1 MVSMGKIK
9 ILFKI
14 FYLYHK
20 AAYDPLIDIF
30 SSDSQYDVA
39 VSLTN
44 EVTRKYGI
52 FIKKESNDVLIESL
66 QKNVRT
72 SDENEHFDIVI
83 VPDVVDEKEY
93 GNTLLCMI
101 YHGLTFTKT
110 VTYRELEKHQ
120 PNKYIIFAESDY
132 AVKQLEKSGSL
143 HNSEVFKIGYPK
155 LDPFF
160 QTGLYNKESILSS
173 LGLDVN
179 KQTVLYAPTYKP
191 TSIYDLKDAIFE
203 ATQDYNLIIKLHHYA
218 WKGKYARHSQ
228 HKIFER
234 RIKKYDHAVI
244 IPNESYSILPYLYI
258 ADVLVSEAS
267 GAITEFLATGKIGV
281 IYDMDDDQLRHTDG
295 QRLLVEAR
303 QNFLK
308 DSFVH
313 VGSPDELN
321 AGIVKALDPSQKMI
335 DVAKKDCNKYF
346 YKLDGKASLR
356 AKSMIEKLYAEG
368 THFNIVN

>member
-1 MVSMGKIK
+1 MVKTK
-9 ILFKI
+9 ILFKM

-44 EVTRKYGI
+44 EVTRKFGI
-52 FIKKESNDVLIESL
+52 FNKKISNESL
-66 QKNVRT
+66 TKTLQNNVRI

-83 VPDVVDEKEY
+83 VPDVVDERKY
-93 GNTLLCMI
+93 GKVLMCML

-110 VTYRELEKHQ
+110 VTYRELEKHKS
-120 PNKYIIFAESDY
+120 NKYMIFAESDY
-132 AVKQLEKSGSL
+132 AVKQLKESGCL
-143 HNSEVFKIGYPK
+143 HNSEVYKIGYPK
-155 LDPFF
+155 LDPLF
-160 QTGLYNKESILSS
+160 QTRLFNKEKILRY
-173 LGLDVN
+173 LGLDTN

-191 TSIYDLKDAIFE
+191 TSVYELKDAIFE
-203 ATQDYNLIIKLHHYA
+203 ATQNYNLIIKLHHYA

-234 RIKKYDHAVI
+234 RLKKYDHAVI
-244 IPNESYSILPYLYI
+244 IPSESYSIIPYLYI
-258 ADVLVSEAS
+258 ADTLVSEAS

-281 IYDMDDDQLRHTDG
+281 IYNMDNNKLRHTDG
-295 QRLLVEAR
+295 QSLLVEER
-303 QNFLK
+303 GKLLK

-313 VGSPDELN
+313 IGSPDELR
-321 AGIVKALDPSQKMI
+321 AGIAKALDPSQKMI
-335 DVAKKDCNKYF
+335 DAAKKDRAKYF

-356 AKSMIEKLYAEG
+356 AKKMIEKLYAEG